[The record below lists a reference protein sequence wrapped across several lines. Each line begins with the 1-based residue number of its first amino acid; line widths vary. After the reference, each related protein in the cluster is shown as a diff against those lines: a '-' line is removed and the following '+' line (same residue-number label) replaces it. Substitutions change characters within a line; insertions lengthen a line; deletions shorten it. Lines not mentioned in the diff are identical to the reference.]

1 MNAPAA
7 PLSRRL
13 SVAPMMDWTDRHCRF
28 FLRQI
33 SARTLLYS
41 EMITAQA
48 ILRGDRQRLLGYDSA
63 EHPVALQLGGA
74 DPSLLA
80 QAAKIGED
88 FGYDEINLNCG
99 CPSDRVQSGRFGA
112 CLMLEPELVRDCVAA
127 MRAAVKIPVTVKHR
141 IGVDDVDSYDAL
153 QRFVRVVAESGCTSF
168 SVHAR
173 KAWLSGLSPKQ
184 NREIPPLSYETAYRL
199 KVDFPDFEFIL
210 NGGVRTLDDAAAHL
224 AHLDGVM
231 IGRAA
236 YENPYML
243 AEADRRIFGETTPVP
258 SRREIMDRVIVYA
271 RAELAAGNPL
281 RHITRHILG
290 LFNNLPRARSWRRI
304 LTEGAVPNEAAVEVI
319 ERALE
324 ALPAWTLDW
333 RAGEPLPEG
342 ERLRA

>member
-7 PLSRRL
+7 PFSRRL

-48 ILRGDRQRLLGYDSA
+48 ILRGDRQRLLGYDQA

-74 DPSLLA
+74 DPALLA
-80 QAAKIGED
+80 EAAKIGEE

-127 MRAAVKIPVTVKHR
+127 MRAAVTIPVTVKHR

-153 QRFVRVVAESGCTSF
+153 QRFVAVVAESGCVSF

-199 KVDFPDFEFIL
+199 KADFPDFEFIL
-210 NGGVRTLDDAAAHL
+210 NGGIRTLDDAAAHL
-224 AHLDGVM
+224 DKIDGVM

-236 YENPYML
+236 YESPYML
-243 AEADRRIFGETTPVP
+243 AEVDRRIFGAETPVP
-258 SRREIMDRVIVYA
+258 SRREIMERFMVYA
-271 RAELAAGNPL
+271 RAELAEGNPL
-281 RHITRHILG
+281 RHMTRHILG
-290 LFNNLPRARSWRRI
+290 LFNNLPRARTWRRI
-304 LTEGAVPNEAAVEVI
+304 LTEGAVPNEAGVEVI

-333 RAGEPLPEG
+333 RAGDPLPEG

>member
-7 PLSRRL
+7 ALSRRL

-48 ILRGDRQRLLGYDSA
+48 ILRGDRQRLLGYDQA

-74 DPSLLA
+74 DPALLA
-80 QAAKIGED
+80 QAAKIGEE

-112 CLMLEPELVRDCVAA
+112 CLMLEPELVRDCVGA
-127 MRAAVKIPVTVKHR
+127 MRSAVKIPVTVKHR
-141 IGVDDVDSYDAL
+141 IGVDDVDSYEAL
-153 QRFVRVVAESGCTSF
+153 TRFVRVVAESGCASF

-199 KVDFPDFEFIL
+199 KADFPDYEFIL

-243 AEADRRIFGETTPVP
+243 AEADRRIFGAHTPVP

-290 LFNNLPRARSWRRI
+290 LFNNLPRARTWRRI
-304 LTEGAVPNEAAVEVI
+304 LTEGAVPNEAGVEVI
-319 ERALE
+319 EQALA

>member
-1 MNAPAA
+1 MNAPTT

-48 ILRGDRQRLLGYDSA
+48 ILRGDRQRLLGYDQA

-112 CLMLEPELVRDCVAA
+112 CLMLEPELVRDCLAA
-127 MRAAVKIPVTVKHR
+127 MRSAVKIPVTVKHR

-153 QRFVRVVAESGCTSF
+153 QSFVRVVAQSGCTSF

-199 KVDFPDFEFIL
+199 KADFPDFEFIL

-271 RAELAAGNPL
+271 RGELAAGNPL

-290 LFNNLPRARSWRRI
+290 LFNNLPRARTWRRI
-304 LTEGAVPNEAAVEVI
+304 LTEGALPNEAGVEVI
-319 ERALE
+319 ERVME

-333 RAGEPLPEG
+333 RAGDPLP

>member
-1 MNAPAA
+1 
-7 PLSRRL
+7 
-13 SVAPMMDWTDRHCRF
+13 MMDWTDRHCRF

-33 SARTLLYS
+33 SARTLLYT

-48 ILRGDRQRLLGYDSA
+48 ILRGDRQRLLGYDPA

-74 DPSLLA
+74 DPALLA
-80 QAAKIGED
+80 EAAKIGEE

-127 MRAAVKIPVTVKHR
+127 MRAAVNIPVTVKHR
-141 IGVDDVDSYDAL
+141 IGVDDVDSYEAL
-153 QRFVRVVAESGCTSF
+153 TRFVRVVAESGCTSF

-184 NREIPPLSYETAYRL
+184 NREIPPLSYETPYRL
-199 KVDFPDFEFIL
+199 KADFPAFEFIL
-210 NGGVRTLDDAAAHL
+210 NGGVRTLDDTATHL
-224 AHLDGVM
+224 EKIDGVM

-236 YENPYML
+236 YESPYML
-243 AEADRRIFGETTPVP
+243 AEADRRIFGEGTPVP
-258 SRREIMDRVIVYA
+258 SRREIMERFMVYA

-281 RHITRHILG
+281 RHMTRHILG
-290 LFNNLPRARSWRRI
+290 LFNNLPRARTWRRI
-304 LTEGAVPNEAAVEVI
+304 LTEGAVPNEAGVEVI

-324 ALPAWTLDW
+324 ALPTWTLDW

>member
-1 MNAPAA
+1 MIAA
-7 PLSRRL
+7 AASLSRRL

-33 SARTLLYS
+33 SARTLLYT

-48 ILRGDRQRLLGYDSA
+48 ILRGDRARLLGYDQA
-63 EHPVALQLGGA
+63 EHPVALQLGGS
-74 DPSLLA
+74 DPAALA
-80 QAAKIGED
+80 EAARIGEAL
-88 FGYDEINLNCG
+88 GYDEINLNCG

-127 MRAAVKIPVTVKHR
+127 MGAAVKIPVTVKHR
-141 IGVDDVDSYDAL
+141 IGVDDMDSYEAL
-153 QRFVRVVAESGCTSF
+153 TRFVRVVGESGCTSF

-199 KVDFPDFEFIL
+199 KTDFPDIEFIL
-210 NGGVRTLDDAAAHL
+210 NGGVRTLDDAAIHL
-224 AHLDGVM
+224 AQIDGVM

-236 YENPYML
+236 YESPYML
-243 AEADRRIFGETTPVP
+243 AEADRRIFGAETPVP
-258 SRREIMDRVIVYA
+258 SRREIIERFMVYA
-271 RAELAAGNPL
+271 RGELAAGSPL
-281 RHITRHILG
+281 RHMTRHILG
-290 LFNNLPRARSWRRI
+290 LFNNLPRARTWRRI
-304 LTEGAVPNEAAVEVI
+304 LTEGAVPNAAGVEVI
-319 ERALE
+319 EQALA

-333 RAGEPLPEG
+333 RAGDPLPEG

>member
-1 MNAPAA
+1 MMSAAA

-33 SARTLLYS
+33 SARTLLYT

-48 ILRGDRQRLLGYDSA
+48 ILRGDRARLLGYDQA
-63 EHPVALQLGGA
+63 EHPVALQLGGS
-74 DPSLLA
+74 DPAALA
-80 QAAKIGED
+80 EAAAIGEAL
-88 FGYDEINLNCG
+88 GYDEINLNCG

-127 MRAAVKIPVTVKHR
+127 MNAAVKIPVTVKHR
-141 IGVDDVDSYDAL
+141 IGVDDVDSYEAL
-153 QRFVRVVAESGCTSF
+153 TRFVRVVGESGCTSF

-184 NREIPPLSYETAYRL
+184 NREIPPLSYDTAYRL
-199 KVDFPDFEFIL
+199 KADFPDFEFIL
-210 NGGVRTLDDAAAHL
+210 NGGVRTLDDAAVHL
-224 AHLDGVM
+224 EKLDGVM

-236 YENPYML
+236 YESPYML
-243 AEADRRIFGETTPVP
+243 AEADRRIFGEATPVP
-258 SRREIMDRVIVYA
+258 SRREIMDRFMVYA
-271 RAELAAGNPL
+271 RAELAAGSPL
-281 RHITRHILG
+281 RHMTRHILG
-290 LFNNLPRARSWRRI
+290 LFNNLPRARTWRRI
-304 LTEGAVPNEAAVEVI
+304 LTEGAVPNAAGVEVI
-319 ERALE
+319 EQAIA

-333 RAGEPLPEG
+333 RSGDPLPEG